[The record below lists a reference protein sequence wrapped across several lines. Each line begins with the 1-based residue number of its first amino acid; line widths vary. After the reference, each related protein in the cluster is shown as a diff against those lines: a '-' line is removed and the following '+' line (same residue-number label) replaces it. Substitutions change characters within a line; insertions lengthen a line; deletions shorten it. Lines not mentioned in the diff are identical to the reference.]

1 MDMRHAHPLGPLEH
15 NMQCCSIKDRIIL
28 YPYTGSPKTKRSP
41 LVGSGIFYMDPGP
54 SNQDHSLFG
63 LLDFQLYHAEVDITF
78 FLFPLFPSY
87 PLTHAG
93 PWNGPLNECVS
104 FIRRVEFPL
113 LFLLTEL

>member
-78 FLFPLFPSY
+78 FF
-87 PLTHAG
+87 
-93 PWNGPLNECVS
+93 VS
-104 FIRRVEFPL
+104 TLPIISTNPCWTVERSPKRVR
-113 LFLLTEL
+113 FLHSKG